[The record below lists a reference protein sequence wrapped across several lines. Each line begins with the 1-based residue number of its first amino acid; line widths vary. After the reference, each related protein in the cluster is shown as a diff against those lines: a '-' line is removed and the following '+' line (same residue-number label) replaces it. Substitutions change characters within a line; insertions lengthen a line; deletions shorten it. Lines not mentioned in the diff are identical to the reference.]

1 MVYRICCKQSVGR
14 DLKKLGK
21 AQARRILD
29 EIDSKLAAEAALH
42 FVLKGLFAGMR
53 KFRVGDYRVI
63 YCIIDSDVV
72 ILRIAHR
79 KQAYR

>member
-1 MVYRICCKQSVGR
+1 LVFRICYKRSVGR
-14 DLKKLGK
+14 DLKKLGR
-21 AQARRILD
+21 AQARHILD
-29 EIDSKLAAEAALH
+29 EIESKLADDADSHPA
-42 FVLKGLFAGMR
+42 LKGPFAGMR

-79 KQAYR
+79 KEAYR

>member
-1 MVYRICCKQSVGR
+1 VGR

-21 AQARRILD
+21 AHARRILD
-29 EIDSKLAAEAALH
+29 EIESKLVADAASHPA
-42 FVLKGLFAGMR
+42 LKGAFAGMR
-53 KFRVGDYRVI
+53 KFRVGDYRAI

-79 KQAYR
+79 REAYR

>member
-1 MVYRICCKQSVGR
+1 VGR
-14 DLKKLGK
+14 DLKKLGR
-21 AQARRILD
+21 AQARHILD
-29 EIDSKLAAEAALH
+29 EIESKLADDADSHPA
-42 FVLKGLFAGMR
+42 LKGPFAGMR

-79 KQAYR
+79 KEAYR

>member
-1 MVYRICCKQSVGR
+1 MGR
-14 DLKKLGK
+14 DLKKLGR
-21 AQARRILD
+21 AQARHILD
-29 EIDSKLAAEAALH
+29 EIESKLAADADSHPA
-42 FVLKGLFAGMR
+42 LKGPFAGMR

-79 KQAYR
+79 KEAYR

>member
-1 MVYRICCKQSVGR
+1 VGR
-14 DLKKLGK
+14 DLKKLGR
-21 AQARRILD
+21 AQARHILD
-29 EIDSKLAAEAALH
+29 EIESKLAADADSHPA
-42 FVLKGLFAGMR
+42 LKGPFAGMR

-79 KQAYR
+79 KEAYR